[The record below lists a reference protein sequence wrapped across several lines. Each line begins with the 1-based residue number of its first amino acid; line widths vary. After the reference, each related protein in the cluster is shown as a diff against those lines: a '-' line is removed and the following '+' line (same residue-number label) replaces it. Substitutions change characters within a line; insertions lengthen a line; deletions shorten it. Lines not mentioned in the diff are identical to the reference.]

1 MDLPYQIGD
10 LVHIPQAVTLVDS
23 EALRV
28 PGDQLNIPTRVVE
41 TTTPLL
47 GVITHVLGSGYVEV
61 YCDGDSWS
69 VKDESVYR
77 L

>member
-23 EALRV
+23 HALKG
-28 PGDQLNIPTRVVE
+28 PTDQLNIPTRVIE
-41 TTTPLL
+41 TTAPRL

-69 VKDESVYR
+69 VKDESVYK

>member
-23 EALRV
+23 DALRV
-28 PGDQLNIPTRVVE
+28 AGDQLNIPTRVIQ
-41 TTTPLL
+41 TTAPRL

-69 VKDESVYR
+69 VKDGSVYK